1 MGYEDFNE
9 DKFIKMIGSAIENY
23 DKDLSNHCKRTAD
36 LSLKV
41 AESLSLKDSDDIYKA
56 SLVHDIGKIF
66 IDPNILLKAGSLSP
80 EERKSVD
87 KHSVIGYIYLKSLG
101 FKDSICEM
109 VLFHHGYCKDIYDIS
124 GKNVNKFYA
133 DIIRACDIFDAV
145 THKRTYHDE
154 MPVSEA
160 LKIIKGQKERISS
173 DIINILVRLQ
183 EKDKWCEEN
192 KLSTDVIV

>member
-1 MGYEDFNE
+1 MGYEDFDE
-9 DKFIKMIGSAIENY
+9 KKFIRMISLAIGDY
-23 DKDLSNHCKRTAD
+23 DKDLLDHCKRTAD

-41 AESLSLKDSDDIYKA
+41 AENLSLKDSEDIYKA
-56 SLVHDIGKIF
+56 SLVHDVGKIF
-66 IDPNILLKAGSLSP
+66 IDPSILLKAGSLSP

-101 FKDSICEM
+101 FKDNICEM
-109 VLFHHGYCKDIYDIS
+109 VLFHHGYCKDIYNINC
-124 GKNVNKFYA
+124 KNVNKFYA

-160 LKIIKGQKERISS
+160 LKIIKGQKEKISS

-183 EKDKWCEEN
+183 ERDKWCNEPS
-192 KLSTDVIV
+192 LSSDVIV